1 MGKFL
6 DFLKSKVAQIICW
19 IVLFISAG
27 ILIYNGITTEQI
39 GNGIALFLGIITAI
53 SAVVIFIK
61 KMLK

>member
-1 MGKFL
+1 MGKIL
-6 DFLKSKVAQIICW
+6 DFLKSKACQVACW
-19 IVLFISAG
+19 IILFLSAG
-27 ILIYNGITTEQI
+27 ILVYNGITTEQI